1 MKHNLS
7 TRIFKALSYLTV
19 IFTTFY
25 IGSWL
30 TGCTSSEIK
39 KPDTTRQQDSIGLYS
54 VIEKAFNE
62 YKQSLALN
70 ETADEARAK
79 EKFDQLLKTLKK
91 VDNRVLDDPKNISW
105 KKDYTELLT
114 SVIQDYIY
122 LYGDK
127 IDKNNQALKF
137 AKKYNIPYEIINE
150 TSIVADREPLPDGSE
165 LNFSRNKAVDEY
177 IDFFAK
183 TDRGRSFIDK
193 TLYRSGKYFPIMRRI
208 LRYYKLPEELVY
220 LAVQESG
227 LNPTIVSRAGAV
239 GMWQFMAATGASY
252 GLTSDQY
259 RDDRRDIEKSTDAAA
274 RHLRDLYQKFNDWYL
289 AFAAYNAGP
298 ARIENAISKAG
309 SKNFWDIRQ
318 YLPGETKNYVP
329 SIIALSFIFKD
340 PAAYGFKDVEYASP
354 VSFDRISINIEI
366 SLQKVADFT
375 DSDIETI
382 RELNSELT
390 GEVVPK
396 YDIPYHLRI
405 PSGTYQKFVNNL
417 KKSPDYANIA
427 KVDFIGNEE
436 QGFVE
441 QVSKTIYKIKDYD
454 PGDPRSIAS
463 TTNKTKLTYQ
473 FPAQASLNT
482 VADSFLVR
490 TTDLRIWNNIS
501 FGTSPKENQVLYV
514 YLSDKQY
521 RKLKGLPEEPTTK
534 DTINKTQTEVT
545 EKKDIVYNEQTNTK
559 DVKENTN
566 NEKTQ
571 TKKKETVEKKQTETE
586 KSSNEQIYIVK
597 SGDFLSKIAEQYGVT
612 VADIKKWNGLKDDK
626 IIVGQKLKIYSTKK
640 VQTTESE
647 KTKTKVHIV
656 KENENLTLI
665 AQLYDV
671 SVDNLMEWNNLE
683 SDVIVPGQKL
693 YVSKPTTSKKE
704 KTVTKSKTHIVKEG
718 ENLTAIADKYNVS
731 VMDLK
736 EWNNLKSDV
745 IVPGQELIITKPSKT
760 KEKEQNTKSPKMHTV
775 KEGENLT
782 MIADKY
788 NVTIKQLKQ
797 WNDLTSDVIQPGMK
811 LYVSNPKTTVKEKT
825 TSAKT
830 YKVKKGDTLESIA
843 DDYNIS
849 LSDLKKWN
857 NLKTNKIYVGQ
868 ILKLYPPEKVKG
880 KVKVRKKKA
889 G

>member
-7 TRIFKALSYLTV
+7 TQIFKILSYFVVTS
-19 IFTTFY
+19 IFVY
-25 IGSWL
+25 LGIWL

-39 KPDTTRQQDSIGLYS
+39 KPDTTRQQDSIALYS
-54 VIEKAFNE
+54 VIDKAFNE

-70 ETADEARAK
+70 ETADETQAK
-79 EKFDQLLKTLKK
+79 DKFDQVLKILKK

-105 KKDYTELLT
+105 KKDYAELLT
-114 SVIQDYIY
+114 SVVQDYIY

-137 AKKYNIPYEIINE
+137 AKKYNISYEVINE
-150 TSIVADREPLPDGSE
+150 NSVVADKEPLPDGSE

-183 TDRGRSFIDK
+183 TERGRSFIDK

-208 LRYYKLPEELVY
+208 LRYYKVPEELVY

-252 GLTSDQY
+252 GLTADQY

-274 RHLRDLYQKFNDWYL
+274 RHLRDLYMKFNDWYL

-298 ARIENAISKAG
+298 ARVESAINKAG

-329 SIIALSFIFKD
+329 SIIALSYIFND
-340 PAAYGFKDVEYASP
+340 PAAYGFKDVEYAQP
-354 VSFDRISINIEI
+354 ISFDRININIEI

-382 RELNSELT
+382 RELNTELT
-390 GEVVPK
+390 GEIVPK

-405 PSGTYQKFVNNL
+405 PSGTYKKFVDNL
-417 KKSPDYANIA
+417 NKSPDYANIA
-427 KVDFIGNEE
+427 KVEFIGNEE

-454 PGDPRSIAS
+454 PGEPKAIAS

-473 FPAQASLNT
+473 FPAQASLKT
-482 VADSFLVR
+482 VADSFMVR
-490 TTDLRIWNNIS
+490 TTDLRIWNNIP
-501 FGTSPKENQVLYV
+501 FGTTPKENQVLYV

-521 RKLKGLPEEPTTK
+521 RKLKGLPEEQTTSK
-534 DTINKTQTEVT
+534 DTVNKTQTEVK
-545 EKKDIVYNEQTNTK
+545 EKKDVVYNEQTENK
-559 DVKENTN
+559 DQKQN
-566 NEKTQ
+566 Q
-571 TKKKETVEKKQTETE
+571 TKKKENVEKKQTETE
-586 KSSNEQIYIVK
+586 KSSSNEQIYIVK
-597 SGDFLSKIAEQYGVT
+597 NGDFLSKIAEQYGVT
-612 VADIKKWNGLKDDK
+612 VSDIKKWNNLKDDK
-626 IIVGQKLKIYSTKK
+626 IIPGQKLKIYSNKK
-640 VQTTESE
+640 IQTTESE
-647 KTKTKVHIV
+647 KNKPKVHIV
-656 KENENLTLI
+656 KENENLTII
-665 AQLYDV
+665 AQQYDV
-671 SVDNLMEWNNLE
+671 SVANLMEWNELE

-693 YVSKPTTSKKE
+693 YVSKPTTTKKE
-704 KTVTKSKTHIVKEG
+704 KTTTKSKTHIVKEG
-718 ENLTAIADKYNVS
+718 ENLTLIADKYNVS
-731 VMDLK
+731 VAELK
-736 EWNNLKSDV
+736 EWNDLKSDV
-745 IVPGQELIITKPSKT
+745 IVPGQELIVTKPTKT
-760 KEKEQNTKSPKMHTV
+760 KEKEQTTKSAKIHTV

-788 NVTIKQLKQ
+788 NVTIKQIKQ

-811 LYVSNPKTTVKEKT
+811 LYVSNPKATVKEKNKT
-825 TSAKT
+825 PKT

-843 DDYNIS
+843 DDFNIS
-849 LSDLKKWN
+849 LSDIKKWN
-857 NLKTNKIYVGQ
+857 NLKSNKIYVGQ
-868 ILKLYPPEKVKG
+868 VLKLYPPEKVKS
-880 KVKVRKKKA
+880 KVKIRKKKS